1 MRSAEKLYEELLIGN
16 NPINTSHNK
25 IFKARE
31 NFIEWNILKVKLS
44 ELANNINLN
53 NTNEIY
59 KILKNLVNGYNP
71 KV

>member
-1 MRSAEKLYEELLIGN
+1 MLISN
-16 NPINTSHNK
+16 NSESTDHPLIY
-25 IFKARE
+25 KARE